1 MATEREQCQETCNN
15 QLTGNVPSDQF
26 TMHFDL
32 ENNVKKQKKDEEELK
47 KVYFISFIL
56 ILENARVAEEVVPRY
71 LKRVKGIGCQRRC

>member
-47 KVYFISFIL
+47 KKMQEL
-56 ILENARVAEEVVPRY
+56 
-71 LKRVKGIGCQRRC
+71 QRKQFLDI